1 MNKQTR
7 ETLLQLSPFLMNKHT
22 RETLLQMDNNID
34 LHNYVKTVRV
44 TNLFKLI
51 MGMKFI
57 FDSGKITTPD
67 WFDFNKAEMDYIKAK
82 VIEIRKERE
91 VV

>member
-1 MNKQTR
+1 
-7 ETLLQLSPFLMNKHT
+7 MNKHT

-34 LHNYVKTVRV
+34 LYNYVKTVRV

-51 MGMKFI
+51 MGMKFL
-57 FDSGKITTPD
+57 FDSGKIITPD
-67 WFDFNKAEMDYIKAK
+67 WFDFNKAEMDSIKAK
-82 VIEIRKERE
+82 IVEIRKERE

>member
-7 ETLLQLSPFLMNKHT
+7 EILLQLSPFLMNKHT

>member
-1 MNKQTR
+1 MNKDTR
-7 ETLLQLSPFLMNKHT
+7 ETILQLSPFLMNKHT

-82 VIEIRKERE
+82 VIEIRKESE
-91 VV
+91 TV

>member
-1 MNKQTR
+1 M
-7 ETLLQLSPFLMNKHT
+7 EDYNKHT
-22 RETLLQMDNNID
+22 RETLLQMDNNPY

-57 FDSGKITTPD
+57 FNSGIVTTPG
-67 WFDFNKAEMDYIKAK
+67 WFDFNKAEMDEIKAK
-82 VIEIRKERE
+82 VIQIRKERE

>member
-1 MNKQTR
+1 VDVMKTNKESR
-7 ETLLQLSPFLMNKHT
+7 FKMNKHT

-34 LHNYVKTVRV
+34 LYNYVKTVRV

-51 MGMKFI
+51 MGMKFL
-57 FDSGKITTPD
+57 FDSGKIITPD
-67 WFDFNKAEMDYIKAK
+67 WFDFNKAEMDSIKAK
-82 VIEIRKERE
+82 VVEIRKERE